1 MAQLWSL
8 RSGAALLAVLGAC
21 IAASPAA
28 AQVRLDSD
36 TGTATVRVMSW
47 RDIPFRTV
55 VRQEHDFSCGSAALA
70 TLLTYHY
77 GRKTSEADTFQAMY
91 AKGDQAKI
99 RKVGFSMLDM
109 KRYLADRGLR
119 SSGYK
124 LTLEEV
130 AQSHAPVIALINVGA
145 YRHFVVIKG
154 VDHDKVLIGDP
165 ALGLKITTRAIF
177 EKMWNGIALAL
188 DTPAQ
193 GAPPPRFNEASEWSP
208 WAASPLRQMA
218 ALSNDTMSTV
228 TSNQFIL
235 YQITPSV
242 IADNRPGD

>member
-1 MAQLWSL
+1 MTQRCFL
-8 RSGAALLAVLGAC
+8 RAGAAVLAALGVCVAVT
-21 IAASPAA
+21 PAA
-28 AQVRLDSD
+28 AQVRLNSD
-36 TGTATVRVMSW
+36 AGTATVRVMSW

-77 GRKTSEADTFQAMY
+77 GRRTSEADTFQAMY

-109 KRYLADRGLR
+109 KHYLADHGLQ

-124 LTLEEV
+124 MTLNEV
-130 AQSHAPVIALINVGA
+130 EQGHAPVIALINVGA

-154 VDHDKVLIGDP
+154 VEGDRVLIGDP
-165 ALGLKITTRAIF
+165 ALGLKITSRAIF

-193 GAPPPRFNEASEWSP
+193 GGQPRFNEASEWSP
-208 WAASPLRQMA
+208 WAASPLRRMA
-218 ALSNDTMSTV
+218 ALSNDTLNTV

-235 YQITPSV
+235 YQITPFV
-242 IADNRPGD
+242 IPDTRPGG

>member
-1 MAQLWSL
+1 MTQRSFL
-8 RSGAALLAVLGAC
+8 RSSAALLAALGVCVAVT
-21 IAASPAA
+21 PAA
-28 AQVRLDSD
+28 AQVRLNSD
-36 TGTATVRVMSW
+36 TGAATVRVMSW

-77 GRKTSEADTFQAMY
+77 GLKTTEADTFQAMY

-109 KRYLADRGLR
+109 KHYLADHGLQ

-124 LTLEEV
+124 LTLDEV
-130 AQSHAPVIALINVGA
+130 AQAHAPVIALINVGA

-177 EKMWNGIALAL
+177 GKMWNGIALAL
-188 DTPAQ
+188 DPPKS
-193 GAPPPRFNEASEWSP
+193 GAPPRFNEASEWSP
-208 WAASPLRQMA
+208 WSSSPLRQMA
-218 ALSNDTMSTV
+218 SLSNDTLNTV

-235 YQITPSV
+235 YQITP
-242 IADNRPGD
+242 ILIPDTRPGG

>member
-1 MAQLWSL
+1 MNRCSFL
-8 RSGAALLAVLGAC
+8 RSTAALLAALGVCVAVT
-21 IAASPAA
+21 PAA

-36 TGTATVRVMSW
+36 SGPATVRVMSW

-77 GRKTSEADTFQAMY
+77 GLKTTEADTFKEMY
-91 AKGDQAKI
+91 AKGDQPKI

-109 KRYLADRGLR
+109 KRYLADHGMK
-119 SSGYK
+119 SSGYR
-124 LTLEEV
+124 LTLDEV

-165 ALGLKITTRAIF
+165 ALGLKITTREIF
-177 EKMWNGIALAL
+177 NHMWNGIALAL
-188 DTPAQ
+188 DPPA
-193 GAPPPRFNEASEWSP
+193 GAQPRFNEASEWSP
-208 WAASPLRQMA
+208 WAASPLRQVA
-218 ALSNDTMSTV
+218 ALSNDTMNTV
-228 TSNQFIL
+228 TANQFVL
-235 YQITPSV
+235 YQITPVLV
-242 IADNRPGD
+242 IDPRPGG

>member
-1 MAQLWSL
+1 MRQRSSL
-8 RSGAALLAVLGAC
+8 RASAALLAALGVCVAVT
-21 IAASPAA
+21 PAA
-28 AQVRLDSD
+28 AQVRLNSD
-36 TGTATVRVMSW
+36 TGAATVRVMSW

-77 GRKTSEADTFQAMY
+77 GLKTSEADTFQAMY

-109 KRYLADRGLR
+109 KHYLADHGLQSR
-119 SSGYK
+119 GYK
-124 LTLEEV
+124 LTLDEV
-130 AQSHAPVIALINVGA
+130 AQGHAPVIALINVGA

-177 EKMWNGIALAL
+177 EKMWNGIALVL
-188 DTPAQ
+188 DPPTG
-193 GAPPPRFNEASEWSP
+193 GAAPRFNETAEWSP

-218 ALSNDTMSTV
+218 ALSNDTLNTV

-235 YQITPSV
+235 YQIAPLQ
-242 IADNRPGD
+242 IFDNRPGG